1 MKSENAKPKKPL
13 INTFAKMIVFICLIF
28 GMVLTTVSYVFAY
41 LGIEPLVDLST
52 VIITTIVSPVLTF
65 LIENAFCDV
74 FQHNKLAFS
83 TPLERLEQEDAMQL
97 SMMNNTEGVEEE
109 VEDGVSDQ

>member
-1 MKSENAKPKKPL
+1 MKDKNVKKPL
-13 INTFAKMIVFICLIF
+13 INTFAKLVVFICLIF
-28 GMVLTTVSYVFAY
+28 GMVLTTVSYIFAY
-41 LGIEPLVDLST
+41 IGIEPLVDLST

-97 SMMNNTEGVEEE
+97 TLLNNEEQNNEEE
-109 VEDGVSDQ
+109 ESEDGVSDQ

>member
-1 MKSENAKPKKPL
+1 MNEKKKEKKPL
-13 INTFAKMIVFICLIF
+13 INTFAKLVVFICLIF
-28 GMVLTTVSYVFAY
+28 GMVLTTVSYIFAY
-41 LGIEPLVDLST
+41 IGIEPLVDLST

-83 TPLERLEQEDAMQL
+83 TPLERLEQEDAMQM
-97 SMMNNTEGVEEE
+97 MMNNNQEE
-109 VEDGVSDQ
+109 VIDDGLSDQ

>member
-1 MKSENAKPKKPL
+1 MNEKKKEKKPL
-13 INTFAKMIVFICLIF
+13 INTFAKLVVFICLIF
-28 GMVLTTVSYVFAY
+28 GMVLTTVSYIFAY
-41 LGIEPLVDLST
+41 IGIEPLVDLST

-83 TPLERLEQEDAMQL
+83 TPLERLQQEDAMQM
-97 SMMNNTEGVEEE
+97 MMNNNQEE
-109 VEDGVSDQ
+109 VIDDGLSDQ

>member
-1 MKSENAKPKKPL
+1 MNEKKKEKKPL
-13 INTFAKMIVFICLIF
+13 INTFAKLVVFICLIF
-28 GMVLTTVSYVFAY
+28 GMVLTTVSYIFAY
-41 LGIEPLVDLST
+41 IGIEPLVDLST

-83 TPLERLEQEDAMQL
+83 TPLERLQQEDAMK
-97 SMMNNTEGVEEE
+97 MMINNNQEE
-109 VEDGVSDQ
+109 VEEDGLHNQ

>member
-1 MKSENAKPKKPL
+1 MNEKKKDKKPL
-13 INTFAKMIVFICLIF
+13 INTFAKLVVFICLIF
-28 GMVLTTVSYVFAY
+28 GMVLTTVSYIFAY
-41 LGIEPLVDLST
+41 IGIEPLVDLST

-83 TPLERLEQEDAMQL
+83 TPLERLEQEDAMK
-97 SMMNNTEGVEEE
+97 MMVNNNQEE
-109 VEDGVSDQ
+109 VEEDGLHNQ

>member
-1 MKSENAKPKKPL
+1 MNSKESNQRKPL

-28 GMVLTTVSYVFAY
+28 GMALTTVSYIFAY
-41 LGIEPLVDLST
+41 IGIEPLVDLST

-74 FQHNKLAFS
+74 FQHNKLSFS
-83 TPLERLEQEDAMQL
+83 TPLERLEQEDAMNML
-97 SMMNNTEGVEEE
+97 PTKLDEEE
-109 VEDGVSDQ
+109 DL